1 MYDPAQILLIVIIIV
16 LAILLVILGIQVSLI
31 LRDLR
36 VTIQKT
42 NKVLDETSEV
52 LDDTA
57 EITEAVKGPV
67 VGFSSAI
74 MGLKTG
80 GALLNLVNKVSSGKE
95 KKDGK

>member
-16 LAILLVILGIQVSLI
+16 LTILLVILGIQVSLI
-31 LRDLR
+31 LKDLR

-42 NKVLDETSEV
+42 NKVLDDTAEV

-80 GALLNLVNKVSSGKE
+80 SALLNLINKISDKKESKNGK
-95 KKDGK
+95 

>member
-1 MYDPAQILLIVIIIV
+1 MYDPAQILLIIIV
-16 LAILLVILGIQVSLI
+16 IVLTILLIILGIQVFLI

-42 NKVLDETSEV
+42 NKVLDETSEI

-80 GALLNLVNKVSSGKE
+80 SALLGLINKVSSNKE